1 MSGGPGRPAPSTV
14 SRQIDRRR
22 HMVAEP
28 SERGPTA
35 WTVLLVA
42 ATVVLTI
49 GPPIVGVGV
58 FHASD
63 LLLDHPPWSA
73 TVPASSAPVNP
84 LLGDT
89 VNNEIP
95 VHAAYRHRVG
105 SGDFPLWL
113 PQPSGGRPLGTIT
126 DGGTLGPLG
135 FPYLVVP
142 LWFAPALVK
151 LLEMAVA
158 GGFTFLFLRRL
169 GLSQVASLIG
179 GLVYMT
185 SGFQVVWSNWPQ
197 PRVGAWI
204 PALFWALERGM
215 QRRDLAGFLPVPL
228 ITAALFLE
236 GFPSVAAYGLLA
248 GAGYVVIRA
257 VSGRRRLGERA
268 RSVGL
273 PAACILLGLG
283 LAALQ
288 LLPLAERLGELDL
301 GYRVQTPEAHLP
313 PVVAATLAVP
323 NALGSPTDGTYFGPL
338 NYVEVQSFIGVAA
351 LLLVAV
357 AAISGHRVTAPR
369 GARGYLW
376 GGTALAALLLYVGGP
391 LLAAFQTVWLFR
403 MNPVGRVRSVLGF
416 FLACLAAIG
425 MESLARRT
433 EEESGRRG
441 VLIGVV
447 GVGLAGAIL
456 IGWRLWVHARA
467 AGRVDYVLDQ
477 AMIPA
482 ISAVIGVSVLAA
494 TRRRSFHGLGL
505 AVLVL
510 PALLVLESAAFAV
523 PFLPRVP
530 RQEFYPPTAAHGF
543 LHAHLGGDRFAS
555 GDLAMAP
562 GTSTFYGLRSL
573 TSNAFYPP
581 TWAEALSEIDGDAFA
596 TSPLFPILDATP
608 EVAGSPIMDRLSVRY
623 FAVRPEAP
631 VFGSVVQPR
640 TSGAGTLVLEPG
652 QVVETSTAAG
662 PIRAVT
668 LQVARPGDSAGARVV
683 AVTVRDANGVDLTS
697 GARRFEAP
705 LPQWLTVPIPEPT
718 VAVRGRVEVSVE
730 LRSGAP
736 VSFVTGR
743 DGRPAAWITMADG
756 DELRLAFTEGVL
768 LYERLS
774 ALPRIRWAGK
784 ANVVVDRD
792 RRLAALGEPVQPDTV
807 ILGAPAPFGSGAAA
821 RIEVLRDGGDDM
833 AIRVDADGPGYLI
846 VADALQDG
854 WVATVD
860 GRGVALRDAEHAAVA
875 VLLPEGSHRLDLR
888 YDPPSWAL
896 GVLLSGASLLLY
908 AAAVLTMMVRGRRRG
923 GARTGRM
930 QRSEDGM

>member
-1 MSGGPGRPAPSTV
+1 
-14 SRQIDRRR
+14 
-22 HMVAEP
+22 MVAQS

-73 TVPASSAPVNP
+73 TVPARSAPVNP

-126 DGGTLGPLG
+126 DAGTLGPLG
-135 FPYLVVP
+135 LPYLVVP

-169 GLSQVASLIG
+169 RLSQVASLIG

-257 VSGRRRLGERA
+257 VSGKGRLGERA

-273 PAACILLGLG
+273 PAASILLGLG

-288 LLPLAERLGELDL
+288 LLPLADRLGELDL

-357 AAISGHRVTAPR
+357 AATSGHRVTTSR
-369 GARGYLW
+369 GARGFLW
-376 GGTALAALLLYVGGP
+376 GGTALTALLLYVGGP

-433 EEESGRRG
+433 EQEPGRRR

-447 GVGLAGAIL
+447 GVGLAGATL

-494 TRRRSFHGLGL
+494 TRRRSFRGLGL

-530 RQEFYPPTAAHGF
+530 RQEFYPPTAAHAF
-543 LHAHLGGDRFAS
+543 LREHLGTDRFAS
-555 GDLAMAP
+555 GGLAMAP

-581 TWAEALSEIDGDAFA
+581 TWADALMEIDGDAFA
-596 TSPLFPILDATP
+596 TSPLTPVLGATP
-608 EVAGSPIMDRLSVRY
+608 AVAGSPILDRLSVRY
-623 FAVRPEAP
+623 FAMAPEAP
-631 VFGSVVQPR
+631 VFGSVAKPR
-640 TSGAGTLVLEPG
+640 AFGAVLLEPG
-652 QVVETSTAAG
+652 QIVETSAAAG

-668 LQVARPGDSAGARVV
+668 LRVAEPDGSPRSRVV
-683 AVTVRDANGVDLTS
+683 AVTVYDQDGAEVTS
-697 GARRFEAP
+697 GERRFEAP
-705 LPQWLTVPIPEPT
+705 LPQWLTVPVPEPT
-718 VAVRGRVEVSVE
+718 AAVPGRVEVTVE
-730 LRSGAP
+730 LRSGPP
-736 VSFVTGR
+736 VAVQAGR

-756 DELRLAFTEGVL
+756 DGLRLAFTEGVL

-792 RRLAALGEPVQPDTV
+792 RRLAAVGEPVQPDTV
-807 ILGAPAPFGSGAAA
+807 LLGAPAPSGSGAAA
-821 RIEVLRDGGDDM
+821 RIEVMRDGGDDM
-833 AIRVDADGPGYLI
+833 AVRVDADGPGYLI
-846 VADALQDG
+846 VADALQEG

-888 YDPPSWAL
+888 YDPPSWGF

-908 AAAVLTMMVRGRRRG
+908 AAAVLTVMVRGLRRG
-923 GARTGRM
+923 GAPIGRM
-930 QRSEDGM
+930 QRSEDGT